1 MKEFSPSKK
10 NRINDKVIIS
20 IRMESSKIERIDEV
34 ADMIYLSRNELI
46 NQCIDYALSNLKISD
61 KKKVNN

>member
-1 MKEFSPSKK
+1 
-10 NRINDKVIIS
+10 
-20 IRMESSKIERIDEV
+20 MESSKIERIDEV
-34 ADMIYLSRNELI
+34 ADMIDLSRNELI